1 MIFCDS
7 VCGCVTFVY
16 PVVTTFY
23 APLRPVV
30 HCNGTS
36 LKRWTSRLLHTTRT
50 CAQRLPAPRL
60 PACAMPCNSAPSRLL
75 DPAILRHPVTLCDS
89 APTPRCHL
97 SPPTRGAP
105 SKSFPASSCSAETSD
120 FPNSQ
125 LPRSAPGLRHN
136 MTAPFAPHAV
146 PAALACTC
154 TPLEPQHVLNSSGM
168 PWPGAARPSRVS
180 VRVSRLH
187 CQRDPELPAA

>member
-1 MIFCDS
+1 MRVFRTSPVSTQDLHCAVCPKTQGDS
-7 VCGCVTFVY
+7 SYVSSSLTPHCASSRAPSTFSDS
-16 PVVTTFY
+16 TGISLSRHCIKFE
-23 APLRPVV
+23 APAAP
-30 HCNGTS
+30 
-36 LKRWTSRLLHTTRT
+36 TRT
-50 CAQRLPAPRL
+50 A
-60 PACAMPCNSAPSRLL
+60 
-75 DPAILRHPVTLCDS
+75 
-89 APTPRCHL
+89 CHL
-97 SPPTRGAP
+97 SPPTRGEP
-105 SKSFPASSCSAETSD
+105 SQSFPAPSCSAESD

-154 TPLEPQHVLNSSGM
+154 TPLEPLHVLTSSDM
-168 PWPGAARPSRVS
+168 PWPLPGAARPSRVS